1 MATIEKAVPWH
12 SSLAAKV
19 SAPFASAVLEAGDD
33 IFGTWGVWLPRTDSA
48 LAILRRGDALAV
60 FAQWEHQSGFA
71 RSYFEAWVGSCES
84 NPHWKPAYRDDL
96 LLVTVNP
103 APPVEAAWVHLAAT
117 GTRHNPKLSAWADWL
132 HEGAGIVHPLEA
144 AALEAARR
152 ILRNQVPTADAP
164 SRDLPEQAI
173 LRRIV

>member
-1 MATIEKAVPWH
+1 MPDGNNREGGAMALITRGK
-12 SSLAAKV
+12 SLC
-19 SAPFASAVLEAGDD
+19 PLCQRVLEAGDD
-33 IFGTWGVWLPRTDSA
+33 IFGTWGVWLPRTDP
-48 LAILRRGDALAV
+48 LWQFCDAAMHWPCY
-60 FAQWEHQSGFA
+60 AQWEHQSGFA

-152 ILRNQVPTADAP
+152 ILRNQVPTADALIA
-164 SRDLPEQAI
+164 RLA
-173 LRRIV
+173 